1 MIQPDSPASGSGAWA
16 TTAPLFWLLGPLAA
30 ILAAAI
36 ALNLYVNPLSLY
48 SSKRFSPAQMNY
60 RAEKFARIKALPV
73 APSTIIQG
81 SSRVM
86 TMYASDV
93 ERYLPGLCYNA
104 TGLGARAEDYYAG
117 LRVLCEDAHVPVKH
131 IVLGLDFEAFCPKVQ
146 TMSEARYFPEY
157 QKYLARSPVSQPSL
171 VEKLSLLV
179 SMQQTNQAFAVLR
192 REAVGQT
199 GPTLDIGPGGEA
211 LQPERDA
218 AIAEG
223 RFNLQRILDRRVRK
237 YPLQSL
243 DSAVF
248 DRADP
253 MRLAYLAD
261 MLDYCRSHGI
271 DVYAYFTPYHPRL
284 WAIID
289 PLPISAVLDEVRH
302 DVGKCFTD
310 RGFVVHDYSHIA
322 AFGGDPD
329 EFYDEVHMQRG
340 NQQRL
345 LAKLFEGTEQ
355 QPERD
360 GP

>member
-1 MIQPDSPASGSGAWA
+1 MTNPVSPVSRGQAWNA
-16 TTAPLFWLLGPLAA
+16 MAPLLWLLSPLAV
-30 ILAAAI
+30 IFTVVI

-48 SSKRFSPAQMNY
+48 SSKRFNPAQMNY

-73 APSTIIQG
+73 APETIIQG

-86 TMYASDV
+86 TMYSSDV
-93 ERYLPGLCYNA
+93 ERYLPGKCYNT
-104 TGLGARAEDYYAG
+104 TGLGARAEDFYAG
-117 LRVLCEDAHVPVKH
+117 LRVLCEDAHAPVKRM
-131 IVLGLDFEAFCPKVQ
+131 VLGLDFEAFCPKVQ

-157 QKYLARSPVSQPSL
+157 QKYLSRSPVSRPSL
-171 VEKLSLLV
+171 AERLSLLV
-179 SMQQTNQAFAVLR
+179 SMQQTNQALAVLR
-192 REAVGQT
+192 RESGNRA
-199 GPTLDIGPGGEA
+199 GPTLEIGPGGEA
-211 LQPERDA
+211 LQTERDR

-223 RFNLQRILDRRVRK
+223 RFDLQRVLDRRLRK

-243 DSAVF
+243 NSAVF

-253 MRLAYLAD
+253 LRLAYLCD
-261 MLDYCRSHGI
+261 MLDYCRARGI
-271 DVYAYFTPYHPRL
+271 DVYAYFTPYHPQL

-289 PLPISAVLDEVRH
+289 PLPVSAVLDQVRY

-329 EFYDEVHMQRG
+329 AFYDEVHMQRS

-345 LAKLFEGTEQ
+345 LNKLFEGMPL
-355 QPERD
+355 QPER
-360 GP
+360 GAP